1 MPSQSVTNVANAIVN
16 KINNLISSH
25 NSNNNAHQDIRNSIP
40 KIFYAACDCS
50 EQNELIELECED
62 WNTEQGN
69 IIYVRF
75 NNVDNHDSTDVMS
88 LNINEEPIPVYNTRN
103 LYNNIIT
110 PLTLFR
116 DAVVKF
122 TCYFIDEN
130 RPIFLYEFST
140 LTSELYNDIGFIT
153 SSSVPSASSATPLSD
168 TQNGGVGTGTTWA
181 RSDHTHPK
189 SSLYAEASHSHNI
202 KDLGAISTY
211 GDEIIA
217 EGEDSDGAGLSYANG
232 KLIYNSASTEVY
244 YDKNG
249 NADYDD
255 GNILATLNDMP
266 TIVDNLDSTSS
277 TSVLSAKQGKV
288 LNDMIGDAIEY
299 INQ

>member
-1 MPSQSVTNVANAIVN
+1 MPSQGITNAANAIVN
-16 KINNLISSH
+16 KINNRISSH

-75 NNVDNHDSTDVMS
+75 NNVDNHDSTHVMS
-88 LNINEEPIPVYNTRN
+88 LNINEELIPVHNTIDF
-103 LYNNIIT
+103 YNNFT

-130 RPIFLYEFST
+130 TPIFLYEFST

-168 TQNGGVGTGTTWA
+168 TTNGSVGNGTTWA
-181 RSDHTHPK
+181 RSNHTHPK
-189 SSLYAEASHSHNI
+189 SSLYAEANHTHSEYVN
-202 KDLGAISTY
+202 
-211 GDEIIA
+211 
-217 EGEDSDGAGLSYANG
+217 
-232 KLIYNSASTEVY
+232 
-244 YDKNG
+244 
-249 NADYDD
+249 
-255 GNILATLNDMP
+255 P
-266 TIVDNLDSTSS
+266 TIIDNLTTDDATK
-277 TSVLSAKQGKV
+277 VLSAKQGKV